1 MAAGRYRS
9 SNQIQCEGLTMLIKR
24 YLLWLACLTAGLFLM
39 SALPET
45 GCADDQIKLG
55 AVGVSSGELAPFGL
69 SGLRGAQLAVEEINS
84 KGGLLGRRIQ
94 LYVEDDTCKPAKATT
109 KAAKMVAKNVIAVI
123 GHTCSGATLAALNI
137 YSDANIIVISP
148 SATNPTLTRSGNYP
162 NFLRTIAPDD
172 AQAKSQV
179 DFALEQLN
187 SNKIAVIHDKG
198 VYGKGLAEAVKGL
211 VESSGTAEVVLYA
224 GISPASVSY
233 ADIAMKIK
241 LSKADTVI
249 FGGYHPVAAQI
260 VTHIRK
266 IKLKT
271 AFISGDAIK
280 DDSFIA
286 GAGDYAEGVYA
297 TAPKDASKLPYSMAA
312 IAAYRKAFRSEPGPF
327 YLNAYAATLA
337 LANAV
342 EKAGTTDSAAVL
354 KMLKTES
361 VRTPLGNIG
370 FDHKGD
376 PEGVGFSVYRV
387 RNGVFIEQ

>member
-1 MAAGRYRS
+1 MYF
-9 SNQIQCEGLTMLIKR
+9 KR
-24 YLLWLACLTAGLFLM
+24 HLPWLGCLAAGLFLM
-39 SALPET
+39 LTFPEA
-45 GCADDQIKLG
+45 GCADDPIKLG
-55 AVGVSSGELAPFGL
+55 AVGVSSGELAPFGI

-84 KGGLLGRRIQ
+84 KGGVLGRRIE
-94 LYVEDDTCKPAKATT
+94 LFVEDDTCKPVKATT
-109 KAAKMVAKNVIAVI
+109 KAAKMAAKDVFAVI
-123 GHTCSGATLAALNI
+123 GHTCSGATLAALGI

-148 SATNPTLTRSGNYP
+148 SATNPALTRSGNHP

-172 AQAKSQV
+172 AQAKRQI
-179 DFALEQLN
+179 DFALEQLD
-187 SNKIAVIHDKG
+187 SKKIAVIHDKK

-211 VESSGTAEVVLYA
+211 VESSGKAEVVLYA
-224 GISPASVSY
+224 GLSPASVSY

-249 FGGYHPVAAQI
+249 FGGYHPVAVQI

-266 IKLKT
+266 LKLKI

-286 GAGDYAEGVYA
+286 GTGEYAEGVYA
-297 TAPKDASKLPYSMAA
+297 TAPKDTSKLPQSMAA
-312 IAAYRKAFRSEPGPF
+312 IEAYRKAYHSEPGPF

-342 EKAGTTDSAAVL
+342 EKAGATDYAAVL
-354 KMLKTES
+354 KMLKTELVS
-361 VRTPLGNIG
+361 TPLGNIG
-370 FDHKGD
+370 FDNKGD
-376 PEGVGFSVYRV
+376 PKGVDFSIYQV